1 MVEFSDF
8 LKLDIRVGTIIDA
21 SINEGAKKPSYVLII
36 DFGADIGIKKS
47 SAQITDLYVVDD
59 LINKQILAV
68 VNFPP
73 RQVAHVIS
81 EVLVL
86 GTYSDGKV
94 VLIIPDRKVEN
105 GDKLG

>member
-8 LKLDIRVGTIIDA
+8 LKLDIRIGTIIDA

-86 GTYSDGKV
+86 GTYSDRKV